1 MTLEEAPM
9 AKKIIETVTDDVDGS
24 VADHTIQLGWE
35 GEWRELDLN
44 QKNLDALAKVFD
56 RYWDVARPEAT
67 GTSRARRRSGGGS
80 RQATRGFD
88 LAQLREWAGRNGVS
102 IPQRGRIPRTVVEQ
116 YKAAGGR

>member
-1 MTLEEAPM
+1 M
-9 AKKIIETVTDDVDGS
+9 AKKIIETVTDDLDGS

-56 RYWDVARPEAT
+56 RYWDAARPQPSGSAR
-67 GTSRARRRSGGGS
+67 SSRRRGAPGT
-80 RQATRGFD
+80 RQANRDFD
-88 LAQLREWAGRNGVS
+88 LAQLREWAGRNGVG
-102 IPQRGRIPRTVVEQ
+102 IPQRGRIPRAVVEQ